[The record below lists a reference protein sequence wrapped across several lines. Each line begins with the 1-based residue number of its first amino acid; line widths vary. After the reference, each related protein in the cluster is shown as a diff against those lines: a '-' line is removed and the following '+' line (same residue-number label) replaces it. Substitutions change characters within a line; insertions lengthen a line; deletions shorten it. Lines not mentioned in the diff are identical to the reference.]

1 MADDLIV
8 MAVLLGAHGVKGD
21 CRVKSFTG
29 APEDAFGY
37 GPLLGVNGDVL
48 LTPLRARAVKD
59 HFIVTP
65 EEARQK
71 EEWDGLKG
79 TLLHV
84 SRDTLPPTQDDEIYI
99 DELVGVA
106 VFDAEGRALG
116 HVKTLQ
122 NYGAGDLL
130 EITPIQGRKTV
141 LVPFTQDDVPEID
154 LDADRIIVATYDLW
168 ADENDAPPE
177 PDAGAEGKS
186 LKEDGQPA
194 VAPKASPP
202 KAGPKKKKLKR

>member
-1 MADDLIV
+1 MADDLVV

-29 APEDAFGY
+29 VPEDTFGY
-37 GPLLGVNGDVL
+37 GPLLGVDGQVL
-48 LTPLRARAVKD
+48 LTPLRVRAAKD

-65 EEARQK
+65 EEDRQK
-71 EEWDGLKG
+71 EDWDGLKG

-84 SRDTLPPTQDDEIYI
+84 PRTVLPATEDDEIYI

-106 VFDAEGRALG
+106 VFDVESGALG
-116 HVKTLQ
+116 HVKTIQ

-130 EITPIQGRKTV
+130 EITPLQGRKTV
-141 LVPFTQDDVPEID
+141 LVPFTRDDVPEID
-154 LDADRIIVATYDLW
+154 LEGDRIIVTSYDVW
-168 ADENDAPPE
+168 ADESDVTGQDE
-177 PDAGAEGKS
+177 TLDGGAEEAER
-186 LKEDGQPA
+186 KEGA
-194 VAPKASPP
+194 VPKTSSP